1 MPVREIDFYFRDEM
15 KDVCLYE
22 LPESGGLSEQESRI
36 PMSGHLTCDP
46 WREGVRIKVGGN
58 W

>member
-46 WREGVRIKVGGN
+46 
-58 W
+58 